1 MFQAQVR
8 AHFRGQGDPPHPVH
22 MAEDGLRRSAGHHP
36 PPPQLLHG
44 QRAEILPD
52 LENWPAQGGRQI
64 HLGPARPCQTVGAA
78 LIADQ
83 LRGLDQRRLRPVVP
97 GQPPELRFVGL
108 DNVSAVYVVANSA
121 EETLAKGAVL
131 KTDFTTTLDKQ
142 GPAVEQNQ
150 VIFAGSDVDI
160 TPVQE
165 EIIAGVP
172 TYDGTPEAGDQV
184 YTAEVKI
191 RPILSRMEWGKIE
204 IQESGLVERT
214 IGDKKYM
221 VEWSGWNPTISGIF
235 QSNAYLTDNVFA
247 PSVDDLFATP
257 TNTNA
262 LVNGAWT
269 AMTGYETTWTAYNA
283 ALAYTGYA
291 EGTGYAAVLPVGYD
305 GTASCVP
312 FHFFVPFDTTSDAA
326 EVEGSLTATPGWH
339 FQLYYPE
346 QTGYT
351 VKVYNYDADTA
362 DHKGTEVDVNVDN
375 DALAVMG
382 DFMFPVREDHLA
394 YANVYSLNEADA
406 QVAYK
411 PGKIYNANI
420 SIAPYNVTS
429 GFKDVTDYNVIV
441 KVSVADFDKVA
452 VTPNF
457 DKN

>member
-1 MFQAQVR
+1 MKLKSLIMF
-8 AHFRGQGDPPHPVH
+8 
-22 MAEDGLRRSAGHHP
+22 SA
-36 PPPQLLHG
+36 
-44 QRAEILPD
+44 
-52 LENWPAQGGRQI
+52 
-64 HLGPARPCQTVGAA
+64 AA
-78 LIADQ
+78 LAFAACSNDEDVKMPVNDEGTKSIILTINGSETRAITPDDPYTEVTELTSLDIYFTNANSTVQASYRLTPTDADNWAAIE
-83 LRGLDQRRLRPVVP
+83 GA
-97 GQPPELRFVGL
+97 GLRFVGL

-312 FHFFVPFDTTSDAA
+312 FHFFVPFDTT
-326 EVEGSLTATPGWH
+326 VFLTGIATLFVSG
-339 FQLYYPE
+339 
-346 QTGYT
+346 
-351 VKVYNYDADTA
+351 
-362 DHKGTEVDVNVDN
+362 GT
-375 DALAVMG
+375 
-382 DFMFPVREDHLA
+382 
-394 YANVYSLNEADA
+394 
-406 QVAYK
+406 
-411 PGKIYNANI
+411 
-420 SIAPYNVTS
+420 
-429 GFKDVTDYNVIV
+429 
-441 KVSVADFDKVA
+441 
-452 VTPNF
+452 
-457 DKN
+457 

>member
-1 MFQAQVR
+1 MKLKSLIMF
-8 AHFRGQGDPPHPVH
+8 
-22 MAEDGLRRSAGHHP
+22 SA
-36 PPPQLLHG
+36 
-44 QRAEILPD
+44 
-52 LENWPAQGGRQI
+52 
-64 HLGPARPCQTVGAA
+64 AA
-78 LIADQ
+78 LAFAACSNDEDVKMPVNDEGTKSIILTINGSETRAITPDDPYTEVTELTSLDIYFTNANSAVQASYRLTPTDADNWAAIE
-83 LRGLDQRRLRPVVP
+83 GA
-97 GQPPELRFVGL
+97 GLRFVGL